1 MKPYIPHPCH
11 EDWNAM
17 TDSETSEERGRH
29 CDVCSKVVVD
39 FTKMSD
45 AEMIDYL
52 QQHSKQKIC
61 GHFRNEQLYQAEK
74 IEINLASIPT
84 NLSFRKYFAI
94 ALLITFTSFGL
105 VSCKSN
111 SGKTVGEIEV
121 VDSVHST
128 QQNLIDS
135 NFKEGEITYSDD
147 SVISNVISTKKVTID
162 TLSIVTMGDVC
173 IKPNDDK
180 KNIKPIQKKT
190 KGKIEI
196 QSIQQEDI
204 IQSQTTT
211 GIMIPPDEVIQK

>member
-74 IEINLASIPT
+74 IEINLAPIPT
-84 NLSFRKYFAI
+84 NLSFKKYFAI
-94 ALLITFTSFGL
+94 ALLIAFTSFGL

-111 SGKTVGEIEV
+111 SGRTVGEIVV
-121 VDSVHST
+121 VDTTNNILDS
-128 QQNLIDS
+128 QKQNLKIDTS
-135 NFKEGEITYSDD
+135 QANIKNTSIKCTATKGEIEAPPL
-147 SVISNVISTKKVTID
+147 V
-162 TLSIVTMGDVC
+162 
-173 IKPNDDK
+173 
-180 KNIKPIQKKT
+180 
-190 KGKIEI
+190 
-196 QSIQQEDI
+196 
-204 IQSQTTT
+204 TT
-211 GIMIPPDEVIQK
+211 GISYIEPLIDTNNINNNITVEGELKLIPTIEDSVKQKTMGKPVLPKQK

>member
-74 IEINLASIPT
+74 LEINLATIPT
-84 NLSFRKYFAI
+84 NLSYRKYFTI
-94 ALLITFTSFGL
+94 ALLIAFTSFGL
-105 VSCKSN
+105 VSCKTN
-111 SGKTVGEIEV
+111 SGRTVGKIEV
-121 VDSVHST
+121 VDTTNNILDS
-128 QQNLIDS
+128 QKQNL
-135 NFKEGEITYSDD
+135 K
-147 SVISNVISTKKVTID
+147 ID
-162 TLSIVTMGDVC
+162 TSQA
-173 IKPNDDK
+173 
-180 KNIKPIQKKT
+180 NIKNTSFKSREFI
-190 KGKIEI
+190 
-196 QSIQQEDI
+196 
-204 IQSQTTT
+204 SQ
-211 GIMIPPDEVIQK
+211 

>member
-94 ALLITFTSFGL
+94 ALLIAFTSFGL

-147 SVISNVISTKKVTID
+147 SVKSNVISTKKVTID

-196 QSIQQEDI
+196 KSIQQEDI

>member
-94 ALLITFTSFGL
+94 ALLIAFTSFGL
-105 VSCKSN
+105 VSCKTN
-111 SGKTVGEIEV
+111 SGRTVGKIEV
-121 VDSVHST
+121 VDTTKNILDS
-128 QQNLIDS
+128 QMLNLKLDTSQANIKNTS
-135 NFKEGEITYSDD
+135 FKCTATTGEIEAPPL
-147 SVISNVISTKKVTID
+147 V
-162 TLSIVTMGDVC
+162 
-173 IKPNDDK
+173 
-180 KNIKPIQKKT
+180 
-190 KGKIEI
+190 
-196 QSIQQEDI
+196 
-204 IQSQTTT
+204 TT
-211 GIMIPPDEVIQK
+211 GISYIEPLIDTNNINNNITVEGELKLIPTIEDSVKQKTMGKPVLPKQK

>member
-52 QQHSKQKIC
+52 QQHTKQKIC

-147 SVISNVISTKKVTID
+147 SVKSNVISTKKVTID
-162 TLSIVTMGDVC
+162 TLSIVTLGDVC

-180 KNIKPIQKKT
+180 KNIKPIQKK
-190 KGKIEI
+190 
-196 QSIQQEDI
+196 
-204 IQSQTTT
+204 
-211 GIMIPPDEVIQK
+211 QKEK

>member
-11 EDWNAM
+11 EDWNTM

-94 ALLITFTSFGL
+94 ALLIAFTSFGL
-105 VSCKSN
+105 VSCKTN
-111 SGKTVGEIEV
+111 SGRTVGKIEV
-121 VDSVHST
+121 VDTTNNILDS
-128 QQNLIDS
+128 QKQNLKIDTS
-135 NFKEGEITYSDD
+135 QANIKNTSIKCTATTGEIEAPPL
-147 SVISNVISTKKVTID
+147 V
-162 TLSIVTMGDVC
+162 
-173 IKPNDDK
+173 
-180 KNIKPIQKKT
+180 
-190 KGKIEI
+190 
-196 QSIQQEDI
+196 
-204 IQSQTTT
+204 TT
-211 GIMIPPDEVIQK
+211 GISYIEPLIDTNNINNNITVEGELKLIPTIEDSVKQKTMGKPVLPKQK

>member
-105 VSCKSN
+105 V
-111 SGKTVGEIEV
+111 

>member
-147 SVISNVISTKKVTID
+147 SVKSNVISTKKVTID
-162 TLSIVTMGDVC
+162 TLSIVTMVDVC